1 MKRAV
6 GLVLHALDQAGLEV
20 DVRSF
25 PAGTRTARDAA
36 AAIGVEV
43 GQIVK
48 SLVFARPGSGRAL
61 LVLVSGSNQAGESRL
76 AQEGGEPAARADADF
91 VGGGTGFSSGGVP
104 AGGPPG
110 RVGAGVDADFVRAA
124 TGFSIGGVR
133 PVGHPEPLETLI
145 DEDLLRYGC
154 VWAAAGT
161 PTDVFPIAPDDLVR
175 ATGGRVVGLARG

>member
-1 MKRAV
+1 MTSAV
-6 GLVLHALDQAGLEV
+6 GRVLQALSAAGV
-20 DVRSF
+20 DVEVRSF

-48 SLVFARPGSGRAL
+48 SLVFARPGSGWAL
-61 LVLVSGSNQAGESRL
+61 LVLVSGSNQADETRL
-76 AQEGGEPAARADADF
+76 AQEAGEPVARADADF
-91 VGGGTGFSSGGVP
+91 V
-104 AGGPPG
+104 
-110 RVGAGVDADFVRAA
+110 RAV
-124 TGFSIGGVR
+124 TGFSIGGVP

-145 DEDLLRYGC
+145 DDDLLRYGC